1 MPSYTTDNL
10 LVPQVQR
17 LAHIP
22 LAQTTFVAAD
32 ICALADDEC
41 RVNLLHKVLSVRE
54 SYYLAYKDIAV
65 NATGI
70 FNIPY
75 RAIAGRIHSIQLVS
89 GTNVQGLSRMEPH
102 QMTNTLTPPQGSFSF
117 YFQGNT
123 IVTLPILP
131 SGSARIWHYVRP
143 SNLVAQATCAQV
155 TVISGND
162 VTVSAV
168 PTGYTTGINIDFTQ
182 DQPPF
187 GLLSYDVAI
196 TNVVGSVLSFG
207 SGLVPSGLV
216 VGDWICLAGT
226 TPVPQIPL
234 EFHPLL
240 AQSVSVKIL
249 EAQGYLQKM
258 EVAQKKLNKMEKE
271 ILSIIN
277 PRDEGDP
284 KKITPNRGLIS
295 PGRGRRGGWFA
306 P

>member
-10 LVPQVQR
+10 LVPQVKR

-22 LAQTTFVAAD
+22 LAQTTFEATD

-41 RVNLLHKVLSVRE
+41 RVNLLEKILSVRE
-54 SYYLAYKDIAV
+54 SYYLAPKDTAV
-65 NATGI
+65 NASGVYD
-70 FNIPY
+70 IPY
-75 RAIAGRIHSIQLVS
+75 RAIAGRVHSVQMVI
-89 GTNVQGLSRMEPH
+89 GTQVQPLARMEPH
-102 QMTNTLTPPQGSFSF
+102 QMNSTMNPPQGSYSF
-117 YFQGNT
+117 YFQGNS

-131 SGSARIWHYVRP
+131 GGSARIWHYVRP
-143 SNLVAQATCAQV
+143 SNLVAQALCAQV
-155 TVISGND
+155 TAIAGND
-162 VTVSAV
+162 VTVAAV
-168 PTGYTTGINIDFTQ
+168 PDGYTTGVNIDFTQ

-196 TNVVGSVLSFG
+196 TNLVGSTFTFG
-207 SGLVPSGLV
+207 SGLVPSRLA

-249 EAQGYLQKM
+249 ESQGYLQKM
-258 EVAQKKLNKMEKE
+258 EVAQKKLSKMEKE

-277 PRDEGDP
+277 PRDEGDA
-284 KKITPNRGLIS
+284 KKITPNRGLIR
-295 PGRGRRGGWFA
+295 PGRRRGGWFV